1 MSANGEIRIREM
13 LARQE
18 GLELEAYPDGDG
30 WAIGYGHNFTRGI
43 PNEGDWTVE
52 FRPIEARD
60 RRMKISV
67 DFAEHLLDL
76 DIRTAQKDLERV
88 FGEEYLKQLF
98 EMSEAR
104 YWALVNMMFN
114 LGQPRFEGFKIMI
127 HFLQAVHFPAAAME
141 MLDSKAARKLP
152 GRYRE
157 LAVMVYTG
165 RWEEDGRN

>member
-18 GLELEAYPDGDG
+18 GLELQAYPDGDG

-60 RRMKISV
+60 RGMRISV

-88 FGEEYLKQLF
+88 FGEEYLRQLF
-98 EMSEAR
+98 EMSAAR
-104 YWALVNMMFN
+104 YWAPVNMMFN
-114 LGQPRFEGFKIMI
+114 LGQPRFEGFEDMIMLLKES
-127 HFLQAVHFPAAAME
+127 HLAEAVME

-152 GRYRE
+152 ARYRE

-165 RWEEDGRN
+165 RWEKD